1 MFRINYLLKKPSEIT
16 PWGEAHPTLH
26 WFGLTDGLLWIE
38 IGDSVIYEY
47 AKAHADEK
55 GNLIKYN
62 DYQLSRFLEDFS
74 DILSH
79 VYESIPRTLYDTVE
93 SFEKDTEAWKDLYSD
108 KDDEAFDEF
117 YFGEYETLTSWF
129 YDRCLDSGHLIEGP
143 HIGCF
148 RCGDNIKILWGS
160 VIPGSDKL
168 SSIWKYPSGCVEIS
182 YSEFVAEV
190 QRFFSS
196 FHKDMDK
203 QVEDVVSN
211 GISGVEVDTDGLIR
225 ENRSRKDVFSQKV
238 DSLRNVDGCVTDWK
252 AIMALFDKMRA
263 EIKRSI

>member
-79 VYESIPRTLYDTVE
+79 VSESIPRTLYDAVE

-160 VIPGSDKL
+160 VIPVSDKL